1 MKKIIL
7 VNIFK
12 MKIAFA
18 KFKMEMMKKQSMY
31 ENVYYVQ
38 NLITVDSEK
47 FDKYVEDNFD
57 YLVKNKYGL
66 GHALMMFKKDFIAL
80 MKMKVMNVL
89 TK

>member
-12 MKIAFA
+12 MKIAFT
-18 KFKMEMMKKQSMY
+18 KFKMEMMKKKAQF

-38 NLITVDSEK
+38 NLITVDSTE
-47 FDKYVEDNFD
+47 FDKYIEKHFD
-57 YLVKNKYGL
+57 YLVKNAYGL
-66 GHALMMFKKDFIAL
+66 GHALMLFKKDIVAIVKFKL
-80 MKMKVMNVL
+80 MNVL